1 MTAAKNPAFIG
12 LYLELLF
19 RGDQF
24 LVGEIKFGGGSL
36 LGGMSKFSAGRG
48 GGDSTP
54 IPPRKENAKQFG
66 VGVEIGISRGITE
79 IACEIS
85 SD

>member
-48 GGDSTP
+48 GGLHPHSP
-54 IPPRKENAKQFG
+54 Q
-66 VGVEIGISRGITE
+66 
-79 IACEIS
+79 
-85 SD
+85 

>member
-1 MTAAKNPAFIG
+1 M
-12 LYLELLF
+12 
-19 RGDQF
+19 
-24 LVGEIKFGGGSL
+24 GETKFGGGSL
-36 LGGMSKFSAGRG
+36 LGRMSKFSAGRG
-48 GGDSTP
+48 GDSTP
-54 IPPRKENAKQFG
+54 IPPSKENAKQLG